1 MIQKEVIREILLEN
15 RKEVELQHVVPSYLI
30 YSYYPERQGRS
41 FNNNIIRKSV
51 GKQISTDFSY

>member
-30 YSYYPERQGRS
+30 YSYYPER
-41 FNNNIIRKSV
+41 
-51 GKQISTDFSY
+51 